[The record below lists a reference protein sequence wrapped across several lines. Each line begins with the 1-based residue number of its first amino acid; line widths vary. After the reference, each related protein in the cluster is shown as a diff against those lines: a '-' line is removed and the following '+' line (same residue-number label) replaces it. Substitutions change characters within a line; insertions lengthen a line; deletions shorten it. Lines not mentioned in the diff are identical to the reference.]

1 MATDRYQG
9 LRDALAAGPTEG
21 PWAYEPHGDTGDYG
35 VGVLWDEHDQPQS
48 GRCEPGKFLV
58 VDPVVPELC
67 GQTNAAYIAAAD
79 PDTIAALIRERDN
92 LRGLLAE
99 AITEIDD
106 WAAYAAPVFREK
118 HDLEGTLARFRAA
131 LADGEASK

>member
-1 MATDRYQG
+1 MPDKYQP
-9 LRDALAAGPTEG
+9 LRDAIAAGPTPG

-79 PDTIAALIRERDN
+79 PDTIAALLAERDA
-92 LRGLLAE
+92 LRE
-99 AITEIDD
+99 ALHRISLGAQNSAHSKE
-106 WAAYAAPVFREK
+106 ALGRE
-118 HDLEGTLARFRAA
+118 ARAA
-131 LADGEASK
+131 LARPNGDYDAG